1 MAEAQQEPAGMSQ
14 LLRELE
20 DSFQHDP
27 QEEDTGRQLQL
38 LLAFYDGHFV
48 HAVHGE
54 FSSKPMLDKLRKPNM
69 QDGFEKLFVQ
79 VVCCLKRFQPN
90 FEELRRDMQRH
101 PWFSVPA
108 PGTYFYKLGLQ
119 MDQQMALWYT
129 CMRILHLIQCSSP
142 YFFPRHHL
150 GNIKGLALFR
160 DLLVTFVAPSL
171 RIKLNNQRGSLL
183 PSTESPELA
192 ILCTGL
198 HSKDLARTLR
208 IQLMYFATHWDG
220 CRPHEQGGLF
230 CDLFVEGLMT
240 IWEVALRKIGSR
252 ADAQQWQQQQ
262 QQQGERAANGDDAC
276 LGLEGLEFWQPAVDA
291 AAWTA
296 YVLIARRKFGVPIPH
311 DFNRLL
317 EVALATMQRVSLVPA
332 CGPKLPPGVAAAH
345 VAVCALLERKEALMR
360 ANNFAVHGVALAS
373 SLRIQLNRCIAD
385 IHALLGTALPAS
397 SAAAAAPASVPA
409 ASNSSQ
415 AVQLVH
421 QAAALLASACN
432 FCPPSDLAITQRLA
446 NLDPQ
451 PDTPLKDSAKEV
463 MKNFLLVNLGML
475 IEPMA
480 ELMLMLDAHPTK
492 LRALVPD
499 PLGLLLAQ
507 LKALS
512 YSMVCSPWVTEKRDS
527 NRWASAPPAVSQYCQ
542 ATSTIAFHSD
552 PLRLAIRAIGSCQH
566 LLTPNAEPLS
576 RRLPS
581 RLAVASDVLKPLT
594 KLHANLLW
602 RTVMGHSCS
611 VTSALWEEVRV
622 FVINFIRI
630 TAPRVVSMQQQQQ
643 QQEAVKQEQK
653 LQQEQE
659 QQQQQQQQQREFPP
673 KQTPHCQQ
681 EQEQQQKACSQ
692 GASTDPHAPSPAP
705 SSSRTCP
712 SSPKTSLD
720 TPSSALPRSLSSKV
734 LQGQEAREQARAG
747 LQAPSL
753 SVPAEGVSR
762 AGSGGQGQQ
771 SKKCSGALLPRASH
785 IAQQQGEPL
794 QIHNPRPPLPPLP
807 PLPPQP
813 APTSH
818 GSHRLPSHQQ
828 QPQQQQRGV
837 SWGFRFRLGFRGL
850 GRRPGI
856 QHDLLVSA
864 PGQQQQSHA
873 LPAAEARQLDSG
885 PSASSSLAL
894 SLPSVQAGNAEREHG
909 PLQPSEQP
917 AIGDEA
923 SIPQTQAH
931 GGFATAVGKLAAG
944 AATAGGRGLM
954 WVGHKFHREQQQQQQ
969 QEDSLG
975 VLHDTPAAPDQPPAV
990 PPPVQQA
997 SRAMTGSSLHS
1008 RSSCKP
1014 EPLLQQPAVPLPTGS
1029 LRQASLNLLRTSSLP
1044 SGDNCLGGKGQIPKQ
1059 DQAGKGHS
1067 KGDSKLVACPPVP
1080 SPSGQ
1085 IKSKEPP
1092 LLDSASPV
1100 VTGAM
1105 LRGELQEDGDT
1116 TDAEQSWPASFRGQL
1131 QPAHHCQIYGDSD
1144 HDDDSEG
1151 EVLEASRHAAMHDL
1165 EDEERRSLS
1174 TGP

>member
-659 QQQQQQQQQREFPP
+659 QQQQQQQQQKAV
-673 KQTPHCQQ
+673 KQ
-681 EQEQQQKACSQ
+681 
-692 GASTDPHAPSPAP
+692 
-705 SSSRTCP
+705 
-712 SSPKTSLD
+712 
-720 TPSSALPRSLSSKV
+720 
-734 LQGQEAREQARAG
+734 
-747 LQAPSL
+747 
-753 SVPAEGVSR
+753 
-762 AGSGGQGQQ
+762 
-771 SKKCSGALLPRASH
+771 
-785 IAQQQGEPL
+785 
-794 QIHNPRPPLPPLP
+794 
-807 PLPPQP
+807 
-813 APTSH
+813 
-818 GSHRLPSHQQ
+818 
-828 QPQQQQRGV
+828 
-837 SWGFRFRLGFRGL
+837 
-850 GRRPGI
+850 
-856 QHDLLVSA
+856 
-864 PGQQQQSHA
+864 
-873 LPAAEARQLDSG
+873 
-885 PSASSSLAL
+885 
-894 SLPSVQAGNAEREHG
+894 
-909 PLQPSEQP
+909 
-917 AIGDEA
+917 
-923 SIPQTQAH
+923 
-931 GGFATAVGKLAAG
+931 
-944 AATAGGRGLM
+944 
-954 WVGHKFHREQQQQQQ
+954 EQQQQQQ
-969 QEDSLG
+969 QQQKAVKQELGFDAYLDAAAMAWIVTSIVPVFFFFSIFLKDSKCIDPNRVFLPIVNALALTPGAVECVNILYFALTSTDLQYFSHPELQARLLHIIRCFDQTATFGARLSESGSTEPDFPSLAGLLDLADGPFERACIKEAQTLASKKDYFFLKNGSIVPTSSPPLPSPPQRSKAHRMGLLLGALQSSMPPAIRLMVATKRDTVVDPVQCCNVDCKGSKQLG
-975 VLHDTPAAPDQPPAV
+975 V
-990 PPPVQQA
+990 
-997 SRAMTGSSLHS
+997 M
-1008 RSSCKP
+1008 
-1014 EPLLQQPAVPLPTGS
+1014 
-1029 LRQASLNLLRTSSLP
+1029 
-1044 SGDNCLGGKGQIPKQ
+1044 
-1059 DQAGKGHS
+1059 
-1067 KGDSKLVACPPVP
+1067 
-1080 SPSGQ
+1080 
-1085 IKSKEPP
+1085 
-1092 LLDSASPV
+1092 
-1100 VTGAM
+1100 
-1105 LRGELQEDGDT
+1105 
-1116 TDAEQSWPASFRGQL
+1116 W
-1131 QPAHHCQIYGDSD
+1131 
-1144 HDDDSEG
+1144 
-1151 EVLEASRHAAMHDL
+1151 
-1165 EDEERRSLS
+1165 
-1174 TGP
+1174 